1 MAKEKN
7 APKENE
13 TETENETPEIKN
25 VVKIKD
31 SGPCKRT
38 VSVEIPEEK
47 VKAALDEQYS
57 DLRKDAVVPGFRRG
71 RAPLRLLEKRYGK
84 DVGQQ
89 VKLKLLVD
97 ASEAAL
103 KDNDIDVLVDPDID
117 YESVELPESGP
128 LKFDFDVKVR
138 PDFKL
143 PKLEGIEVK
152 KTVTDVTDAQVDEEI
167 QAMQKRV
174 GIWTPKDGPVE
185 ADDQIVADAILKVE
199 GVEEDEKHANIEI
212 FAREKGFVAGVAVE
226 GLDKL
231 LAGAK
236 SGDTKKTT
244 VDVPKTYFNEQYRGK
259 KVDVE
264 ITVKDV
270 KQLEP
275 APIDEAFLGRMGL
288 EDEDSLREMLGDS
301 MRQQAENKVR
311 TEMAQQIHK
320 YLLDNIK
327 LELPEDVV
335 ADQSRQ
341 ILQRQYTNMLMQGL
355 EREQIDSQMAQLQAS
370 SEEQAIEQLKLFF
383 IMDKIADKLD
393 IKTTEEEINGHIAQ
407 VAAQRGR
414 RPEKMREELARDG
427 SLAQF
432 SIQIREQKCVEKMLE
447 NANITETTAK
457 PAQKK
462 AAKKVAKKVEKK
474 PEKKAAPKKTD
485 KKVEKKAVKK
495 VVKKAA
501 AKKKTATKKV
511 AKKKTAAKKTAKK
524 AK

>member
-1 MAKEKN
+1 MAKEKK
-7 APKENE
+7 AAKENKA
-13 TETENETPEIKN
+13 TTENEAAEIKN

-38 VSVEIPEEK
+38 VSVEIPEKK

-71 RAPLRLLEKRYGK
+71 RAPLRLLEKRFGK

-103 KDNDIDVLVDPDID
+103 KDNEIDVLVDPDID
-117 YESVELPESGP
+117 YENIELPESGP
-128 LKFDFDVKVR
+128 LKFDFEVKVR

-152 KTVTDVTDAQVDEEI
+152 KDVTEVTDEQVDEEI
-167 QAMQKRV
+167 IAMQKRV
-174 GIWTPKDGPVE
+174 GLWTPKDGPVE
-185 ADDQIVADAILKVE
+185 ADDQIVADAIIKVE
-199 GVEEDEKHANIEI
+199 DVEEDEKHDNIEI

-226 GLDKL
+226 NLDKL

-236 SGDTKKTT
+236 SGDTRKTSA
-244 VDVPKTYFNEQYRGK
+244 DVPKTYFNETYRGK
-259 KVDVE
+259 KVDIE

-275 APIDEAFLGRMGL
+275 APIDEAFLGRLGL

-301 MRQQAENKVR
+301 MRQQAENKCR
-311 TEMAQQIHK
+311 NDMAQQIHD
-320 YLLDNIK
+320 YLLENIT
-327 LELPEDVV
+327 LDLPEDVV

-355 EREQIDSQMAQLQAS
+355 DREKIDSQMAELQAS
-370 SEEQAIEQLKLFF
+370 SEERAIEQLKLFF

-393 IKTTEEEINGHIAQ
+393 IKTTEEELNGHIAQ

-432 SIQIREQKCVEKMLE
+432 SIQVREQKCIESMLE
-447 NANITETTAK
+447 KANITES
-457 PAQKK
+457 PGK
-462 AAKKVAKKVEKK
+462 AAKNKAV
-474 PEKKAAPKKTD
+474 KKAAPEKIE

-495 VVKKAA
+495 TAAKKVV
-501 AKKKTATKKV
+501 KKKTATKKV
-511 AKKKTAAKKTAKK
+511 AKKKTKKK
-524 AK
+524 A

>member
-1 MAKEKN
+1 MAKEKK
-7 APKENE
+7 AAKENDTKNE
-13 TETENETPEIKN
+13 KETPEIKDK
-25 VVKIKD
+25 VKIKD
-31 SGPCKRT
+31 SGPCQRT
-38 VSVEIPEEK
+38 VSVEIPAEK
-47 VKAALDEQYS
+47 IKAALDEQYS

-117 YESVELPESGP
+117 YESVELPETGP

-138 PDFKL
+138 PELKL
-143 PKLEGIEVK
+143 PKLEGIDVEKSV
-152 KTVTDVTDAQVDEEI
+152 TEVTDDQVDEEI
-167 QAMQKRV
+167 KAMQKRV
-174 GIWTPKDGPVE
+174 GIWTPKDGAVE

-199 GVEEDEKHANIEI
+199 GVEEDEKHDNIEI

-231 LAGAK
+231 LAGANP
-236 SGDTKKTT
+236 GDTKKTST
-244 VDVPKTYFNEQYRGK
+244 DVPKTYFNEQYRGK

-301 MRQQAENKVR
+301 MRQQAENNSR
-311 TEMAQQIHK
+311 TAMAQQIHD
-320 YLLDNIK
+320 YLLENIK

-370 SEEQAIEQLKLFF
+370 SEEQAVQQLKLFF
-383 IMDKIADKLD
+383 IMDKVAEKLD
-393 IKTTEEEINGHIAQ
+393 IKTTEEELNGHIAQ

-432 SIQIREQKCVEKMLE
+432 SIQVREQKCVEKMLE

-457 PAQKK
+457 PAKKK
-462 AAKKVAKKVEKK
+462 AAKKAEKK
-474 PEKKAAPKKTD
+474 PEKKAAPKKAD

-495 VVKKAA
+495 VAKKAA
-501 AKKKTATKKV
+501 KKTVAKKKTATKKV
-511 AKKKTAAKKTAKK
+511 AKKKTATKKTAKK